1 MKTGLLTTL
10 AAAVAFATLVPRADA
25 HCQIPCGIYD
35 DNNVIQAMHT
45 DWVTIEK
52 AVKTIPALMED
63 PTNNANQIARWIT
76 NKEAHCQNI
85 QDVVSRYFLAQ
96 RVKVPAE
103 GADQKAYLAKLALCH
118 KVIVAAMKCKQSVD
132 PKAVDSLHNLLH
144 DFEDTFGSKE

>member
-10 AAAVAFATLVPRADA
+10 AAAVAFATLAPRADA

-35 DNNVIQAMHT
+35 DNNVIQALHT

-52 AVKTIPALMED
+52 ATKTIPELAKD
-63 PTNNANQIARWIT
+63 PTANANQLARWIS
-76 NKEAHCQNI
+76 NKESHAQNI

-96 RVKVPAE
+96 RVKVPAAD
-103 GADQKAYLAKLALCH
+103 ADQKAYLAKLSLCH

-132 PKAVDSLHNLLH
+132 PKAVETLHNLLH